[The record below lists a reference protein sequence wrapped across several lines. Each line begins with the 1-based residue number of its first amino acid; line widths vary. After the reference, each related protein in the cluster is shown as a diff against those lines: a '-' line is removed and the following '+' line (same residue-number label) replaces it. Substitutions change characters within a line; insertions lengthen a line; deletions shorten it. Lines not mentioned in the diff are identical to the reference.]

1 MSENYSVIGGIALI
15 VVLISGYKYGRD
27 TSSGLW
33 KKIFMFS
40 GGLFVV
46 MLVAD
51 IAFDITPQSKQTAP
65 PVVQESKEP
74 IKPPEVQRPEKS
86 FYKES
91 YEAIA
96 AATGLRVTEHWLL
109 EYGERVATKDGN
121 VDTHGY
127 VEFNNDGVKR
137 QFWLMFDGQTRRIL
151 RVKIDSEL
159 IYSEIGW

>member
-1 MSENYSVIGGIALI
+1 MAEEYSFIGGLALI
-15 VVLISGYKYGRD
+15 VALISGYKYGRD
-27 TSSGLW
+27 SSQLW
-33 KKIFMFS
+33 KKIFMVS
-40 GGLFVV
+40 GVLFVT
-46 MLVAD
+46 MLIAD
-51 IAFDITPQSKQTAP
+51 IALDITPPSKSAVPTVA
-65 PVVQESKEP
+65 QETKEP
-74 IKPPEVQRPEKS
+74 PKPPEVQRPENP

-96 AATGLRVTEHWLL
+96 DKTGLRVTEHWLL
-109 EYGERVATKDGN
+109 DYDERVAKDGN

-127 VEFNNDGVKR
+127 VELNNDGLKR